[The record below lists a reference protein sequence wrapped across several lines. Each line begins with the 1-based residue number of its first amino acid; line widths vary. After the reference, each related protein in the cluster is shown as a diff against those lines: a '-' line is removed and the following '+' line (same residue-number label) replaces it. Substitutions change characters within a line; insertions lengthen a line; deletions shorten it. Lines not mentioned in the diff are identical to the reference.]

1 MQELLDKALLTLWGI
16 WRFKWTALL
25 FAWLIAAM
33 GWLVVSQMEY
43 RYRAEAQIFVDSNS
57 VLEPL
62 LYGIA
67 VQPDVH
73 QRVELMSRALLT
85 RPNLEKLVRVNNM
98 DVEVGTGQRYDQ
110 LLSHL
115 RSRISIWGGGH
126 ANSIYY
132 IAYEDKDPVLSKEVV
147 QSLISIFIESNL
159 GEERQDS
166 SAAQAFLETQISDYE
181 SRLVDAETRLSNFK
195 RDNVGSMPNQAGG
208 YYERLQRSQVLARET
223 NLALRE
229 ARTRQNELEKIFEN
243 EAPTLF
249 SESNAPSSK
258 QLRLKGLQE
267 ELDEILVR
275 FTEKHPQVAQLRD
288 NITTVEKEIAESL
301 EVAKNNPRELRGQPN
316 AYFQELKGMLAVAK
330 GRVAELEV
338 RAADYQ
344 RQIAELNSTVDSIPQ
359 VEARLQQLDRDYETV
374 KAQHETLLQKLESA
388 KLSESLENNA
398 EDVKF
403 RVIDPPVV
411 PSQPSSPN
419 KLALYSAVFALSI
432 AAGVAIAF
440 FLSFMR
446 PVYYSQKGL
455 MQVSKLPVIGSVT
468 LVNTGTGKF
477 INSISVVT
485 YVSALI
491 ALFLVFTIVAIVEI
505 KDVSVSQLASM
516 SGLDFINQLINSK
529 HFDVIANSE
538 LLVRIKDLVRKL

>member
-1 MQELLDKALLTLWGI
+1 MQELLDKALLTLWSI

-98 DVEVGTGQRYDQ
+98 DVEVGTGQKYDQ

-223 NLALRE
+223 NLELKE
-229 ARTRQNELEKIFEN
+229 ARTRRNELEKIFES

-258 QLRLKGLQE
+258 QLRLKDLQE

-419 KLALYSAVFALSI
+419 KLALYSAVFTLSM
-432 AAGVAIAF
+432 AAGVVIAL

-538 LLVRIKDLVRKL
+538 LLVRIKDLVSKL